1 MKTHLTTLK
10 GFWAYVAALVTICSL
25 MSEGR
30 GLAQDTA
37 TLQPPPGNVEI
48 VRAYGV
54 GVQIYHSA
62 PSATDPTKF
71 VWKFFAPEATLFNN
85 AGNAFIHHFGG
96 PSWETD
102 NGSLVVGAL
111 VDAEP
116 SANPNSIAQLLLSG
130 ASHSG
135 NGLLSRVTFIQRL
148 DTSGGVAPATLP
160 TALGQEVQVPYTAT
174 YVFFNSSHGD
184 SSSRAAA
191 HR

>member
-1 MKTHLTTLK
+1 MRMQLTALK
-10 GFWAYVAALVTICSL
+10 GLWAYVAGLVLTCTL
-25 MSEGR
+25 MSGGR
-30 GLAQDTA
+30 ASADIPGKLV
-37 TLQPPPGNVEI
+37 PPVGSVE
-48 VRAYGV
+48 VTRGYGV

-62 PSATDPTKF
+62 PDATDPTKF